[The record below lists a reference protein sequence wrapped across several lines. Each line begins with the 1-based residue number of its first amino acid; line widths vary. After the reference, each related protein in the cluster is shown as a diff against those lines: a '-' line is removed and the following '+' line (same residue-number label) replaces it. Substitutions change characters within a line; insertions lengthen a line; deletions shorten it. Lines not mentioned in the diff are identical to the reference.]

1 LILCDQYNH
10 SSLQKGAIVSGAT
23 IFNFAH
29 NDIQDLYTKLSQQR
43 SHFQRCLILTDTVF
57 SMDGDLC
64 ALPEVLD
71 LADQFDCMV
80 LADEAHATG
89 VFGETGAGCV
99 EQLGCRGRSLI
110 QMGTLSKALGSLGG
124 FVAGS
129 ATLIDFLRNRA
140 PTWVYTT
147 GLSPADTAAAIAAI
161 EIVRQEPQRRKQLW
175 DNVALLKQFIA
186 QQPHLKVLPSASQ
199 ILCVQLPTVEAALRV
214 GQRLKDA
221 GIFAPA
227 IRPPTVPTSRI
238 RLTIAATHQPNHIT
252 TLASMLKVIEC

>member
-1 LILCDQYNH
+1 M
-10 SSLQKGAIVSGAT
+10 
-23 IFNFAH
+23 
-29 NDIQDLYTKLSQQR
+29 QDLYTKLSQQR

-161 EIVRQEPQRRKQLW
+161 DIIQQEPQRRRQLW
-175 DNVALLKQFIA
+175 DNVTLLKQSIA
-186 QQPHLKVLPSASQ
+186 QQPHLNVLPSASQ

-214 GQRLKDA
+214 GQRLKDV

-238 RLTIAATHQPNHIT
+238 RLTIAATHQPNHIAK
-252 TLASMLKVIEC
+252 LANMLKVIEFE